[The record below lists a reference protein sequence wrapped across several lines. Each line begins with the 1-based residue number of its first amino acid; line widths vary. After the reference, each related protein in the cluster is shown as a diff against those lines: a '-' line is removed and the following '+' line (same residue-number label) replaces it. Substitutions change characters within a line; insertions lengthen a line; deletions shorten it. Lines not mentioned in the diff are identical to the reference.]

1 VTAALRFGELERAPD
16 LLLDRGRRLAGGL
29 AALGLREGDVVAV
42 LLRNDPVYV
51 DVIHACRTGGFYYCP
66 LNWHFTAHELGYIL
80 KDSGARA
87 VIGHADLLAAASE
100 ALPDGAPVLAV
111 GGTLAGA
118 VDYEA
123 WLAGQ
128 LHYAGPP
135 VSPRGHMAYT
145 SGTTG
150 QPKGV
155 RRDPVPLG
163 EVEAARKR
171 MMAVMEASFG
181 VRPGCRA
188 LLPAPLYHSAPSIFA
203 QAATQVAELFVL
215 TPRFDA
221 EETLAL
227 IERHL
232 IDTVYLVPIMYV
244 RLLKLPEAT
253 RARHDLGSLRFVAS
267 TGAPC
272 APELKRAMIDWLGPI
287 VHESYASSESG
298 MVTAISAAESLA
310 RPGSVGARSARPAFG
325 S

>member
-171 MMAVMEASFG
+171 MMAELRHAAGLPRRPAGAALSQRSEHL
-181 VRPGCRA
+181 RPGRDAGRGTLRA
-188 LLPAPLYHSAPSIFA
+188 DPALRRRGDAGADRTPSHRHRLSRA
-203 QAATQVAELFVL
+203 DHVCAA
-215 TPRFDA
+215 
-221 EETLAL
+221 
-227 IERHL
+227 
-232 IDTVYLVPIMYV
+232 
-244 RLLKLPEAT
+244 PEA
-253 RARHDLGSLRFVAS
+253 A
-267 TGAPC
+267 
-272 APELKRAMIDWLGPI
+272 
-287 VHESYASSESG
+287 
-298 MVTAISAAESLA
+298 
-310 RPGSVGARSARPAFG
+310 
-325 S
+325 